1 MAYDDQ
7 IMIAVTAGG
16 VVFVGASPYA
26 VAGLSWLGQSGEWI
40 VERWF
45 GYWLGAQ
52 SVPKLL
58 HNPT

>member
-1 MAYDDQ
+1 
-7 IMIAVTAGG
+7 MIAVTAGG
-16 VVFVGASPYA
+16 VVSVGARPYA

-45 GYWLGAQ
+45 GYWLEAQ
-52 SVPKLL
+52 LVPKPL